1 MPGKA
6 QETAAKVEEL
16 LTPIAEACGVRVYDV
31 EYIKEGT
38 EYILRCYID
47 KDGGVT
53 IQDCEKVS
61 RALSDVLDRED
72 PIRDAYTLEVS
83 SPGLGRALTKDRHLA
98 ASIGEKVEIRLYA
111 PRERTKE
118 REFTGVLTGFDK
130 ESVTLRPDPGK
141 KAGHKGKKAAAGAET
156 ETAEEEIVLQRKD
169 IARIRLAVEF

>member
-1 MPGKA
+1 MPLRA
-6 QETAAKVEEL
+6 QETAARVEEL

-53 IQDCEKVS
+53 IDDCEKVS
-61 RALSDVLDRED
+61 RARSDVLDSED
-72 PIRDAYTLEVS
+72 PISDAYTLEVS

-111 PRERTKE
+111 PREGTKE
-118 REFTGVLTGFDK
+118 RELAGVLTGFDK
-130 ESVTLRPDPGK
+130 ESVTLRPDPVK
-141 KAGHKGKKAAAGAET
+141 KSGRKGKKPAAAEAET
-156 ETAEEEIVLQRKD
+156 TEKEIVLQRRD
-169 IARIRLAVEF
+169 IALIRLAVEF